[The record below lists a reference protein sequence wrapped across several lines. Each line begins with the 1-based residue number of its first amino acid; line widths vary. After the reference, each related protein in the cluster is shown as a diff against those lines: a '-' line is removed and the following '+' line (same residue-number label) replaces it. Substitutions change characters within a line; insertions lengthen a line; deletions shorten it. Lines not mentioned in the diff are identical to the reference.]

1 MSRFKKLQ
9 EHLGFFKAVSLYSRI
24 KRGRFEGL
32 TVPGI
37 THPFTLRDNPYDYA
51 TFEEVLLQKAYDI
64 DLPFTPKYIIDGGA
78 NIGLTACFFAS
89 KYPEA
94 KIISVEPDSENF
106 KLLRSNCSAYKNVE
120 AMQTGIWKNNA
131 FLSIEDSGAGN
142 NAFTVRET
150 GEGSGTIKAV
160 SIGHIMEK
168 FELPRIDILKL
179 DIEGS
184 EKEVFSEGFESWLP
198 KTRLLVVELHD
209 EMKAGCSDSVLN
221 AVNKYDFTSYTKG
234 ENTIFMNKNFTK

>member
-9 EHLGFFKAVSLYSRI
+9 EHLGFFKAVSFYSRI

-32 TVPGI
+32 TVPGV

-51 TFEEVLLQKAYDI
+51 TFEEVLLQKTYDI

-94 KIISVEPDSENF
+94 KIFSVEPDAENF
-106 KLLRSNCSAYKNVE
+106 SLLRSNCRAYKNIEVL
-120 AMQTGIWKNNA
+120 QTGIWKNNA
-131 FLSIEDSGAGN
+131 FLGIEDSGAGN
-142 NAFTVRET
+142 NAFTVKET
-150 GEGSGTIKAV
+150 TANSGGIPAV
-160 SIGHIMEK
+160 SITGIMEK
-168 FELPRIDILKL
+168 FSLPRIDILKL

-184 EKEVFSEGFESWLP
+184 EKEVFSEGFETWLP
-198 KTRLLVVELHD
+198 KTRLLIVELHD
-209 EMKAGCSDSVLN
+209 EMKAGCSGSVFN
-221 AVNKYDFTSYTKG
+221 AVNRYDFTTYTKG
-234 ENTIFMNKNFTK
+234 ENTIFMNKNFTT